1 MIGVDEGD
9 KELELILKERWE
21 EKHAHVTT
29 PKAAEMLNI
38 PEWAARALCSM
49 RKKSKFPA
57 EKQRYYY
64 IDTAKMMKWKETKI
78 GKFHIAYYQA
88 LEFVTQTQKDGYIVD
103 VKKRRIHQELHEAE
117 SIEEIN
123 EIIDSVKKL
132 RKDDGKRISKLKTLD
147 FLTDLYRIREQV
159 LDVTEDKAIF
169 DNLDRKRATK
179 ILRQLNKMIE
189 GIESGSLL

>member
-1 MIGVDEGD
+1 MDEGD

-21 EKHAHVTT
+21 EKHTYVTT

-49 RKKSKFPA
+49 RKKTKFPA
-57 EKQRYYY
+57 EKWRVYQ
-64 IDTAKMMKWKETKI
+64 IDTVKLMKWKESKI
-78 GKFHIAYYQA
+78 GNFHIAYYQA
-88 LEFVTQTQKDGYIVD
+88 LEFVTQTQRDGYIVD
-103 VKKRRIHQELHEAE
+103 VKKRRIHQELHQAE

-123 EIIDSVKKL
+123 EIIDSVKNL
-132 RKDDGKRISKLKTLD
+132 CKDDGKRVSKLKKLD
-147 FLTDLYRIREQV
+147 FLSDLYRIRDQV
-159 LDVTEDKAIF
+159 LDVTEDKATF

-189 GIESGSLL
+189 GIESDSLL